1 MKKMS
6 KDEFHSELTGIHDL
20 RVELLL
26 DLIGRINTRQGLTS
40 LLDSVMEACKTI
52 TNSEAGSLMLLD
64 RNEKELVVSVPTGP
78 KKSEVTGKRIP
89 IGTGISGW
97 VARHREPLIVNDV
110 SKDDRFHGEIRSDG
124 FTTRNLIC
132 VPMVNDQGKLMG
144 VIQAVNKKDGK
155 DFLEEE
161 IPLLMALANQA
172 AICFEREYL
181 HRKALDRERLDEQ
194 IKMARGIQYGFFP
207 EIEPGLKSVDIAGSS
222 QPAADVGGDYYDYIQ
237 LAKDRWGLAIADVT
251 GKGVP
256 AAMLMATIRAQVRSL
271 ADKIDSATET
281 VAAINQ
287 ALYKE
292 AGDDKYITLFYGVLC
307 DNVLSYTNA
316 GHCPPLLYDP
326 EANTFSELR
335 EGGPIL
341 GFLDNITYKQ
351 GKLELMSGM
360 VLVLYTDGV
369 TEAEDAAGNHFGE
382 ERLRDSIRRYVAKD
396 ASVIKDGILNEIN
409 EFRGTFSR
417 SDDETVVVL
426 KVL

>member
-1 MKKMS
+1 MS
-6 KDEFHSELTGIHDL
+6 KNEIHNELTGIQDH

-40 LLDSVMEACKTI
+40 LLDSVMDACKTI

-144 VIQAVNKKDGK
+144 VIQAVNKKDGQ

-194 IKMARGIQYGFFP
+194 IKMARVIQYGFFP
-207 EIEPGLKSVDIAGSS
+207 ETEPGLDNIDIAGSS
-222 QPAADVGGDYYDYIQ
+222 RPATDVGGDYYDYIE
-237 LAKDRWGLAIADVT
+237 LAENRWGLAVADVT

-271 ADKIDSATET
+271 ADKIDSVSET
-281 VAAINQ
+281 VAAINE

-292 AGDDKYITLFYGVLC
+292 VGDDKYITLFYGILNKKTLTYV
-307 DNVLSYTNA
+307 NA

-326 EANTFSELR
+326 ENNTFTELN

-341 GFLDNITYKQ
+341 GFLDDITYKQ
-351 GKLELMSGM
+351 GSCTLRPGL
-360 VLVLYTDGV
+360 VLVLYTDGI
-369 TEAEDAAGNHFGE
+369 TEAEDADGNHFGE
-382 ERLRDSIRRYVAKD
+382 ARLKEAIHRHANKD
-396 ASVIKDGILNEIN
+396 ARGVMDGILNEIN
-409 EFRGTFSR
+409 GFRGTYSR

-426 KVL
+426 KVA